1 VTTNVDTYGWYF
13 LEEWMITV
21 GVRELKQ
28 QASELVRRIRENNE
42 AVLITYHGKVVAKM
56 ISVEPKRIGEESE
69 NAWATLEQLAE
80 EIGEG
85 WPVGVSATEA
95 VAESRR

>member
-1 VTTNVDTYGWYF
+1 
-13 LEEWMITV
+13 MITV

-28 QASELVRRIRENNE
+28 QASELVRRVRENND
-42 AVLITYHGKVVAKM
+42 AILITYHGKVVAKM
-56 ISVEPKRIGEESE
+56 TPVEPKKMVGEPE

-85 WPVGVSATEA
+85 WPEGVTAIEA
-95 VAESRR
+95 VAEGRR

>member
-1 VTTNVDTYGWYF
+1 
-13 LEEWMITV
+13 MITV

-28 QASELVRRIRENNE
+28 QASELVRRIRENND
-42 AVLITYHGKVVAKM
+42 AILITYHGKVVAKM
-56 ISVEPKRIGEESE
+56 ISAEPMRISEESE

-85 WPVGVSATEA
+85 WPAGISALEA
-95 VAESRR
+95 VVESRR

>member
-1 VTTNVDTYGWYF
+1 
-13 LEEWMITV
+13 MITV

-28 QASELVRRIRENNE
+28 QASELVRKVREE
-42 AVLITYHGKVVAKM
+42 KDAILITYRGRVVAKM
-56 ISVEPKRIGEESE
+56 VPMETRKPGEEPE

-85 WPVGVSATEA
+85 WPVGVSAMEA
-95 VAESRR
+95 VAEGRR